1 MQQILTSW
9 FIHTLGLLLFMT
21 ITSAVILRCHRFFF
35 GRQADGDAEEAL
47 PFYVVTTVLMA
58 AVSIF
63 LLSHWIP
70 SGDLED

>member
-1 MQQILTSW
+1 
-9 FIHTLGLLLFMT
+9 MT